1 MQPYV
6 IDLIALAIII
16 LGIVMGAARGLL
28 LTVYSMVKIILM
40 IVLVVVLYPVMK
52 TIVPEHISWV
62 AGLAVLV
69 AMIVAAV
76 ALGMVAKVLHLV
88 DKVPVIRGINRLA
101 GAILGG
107 VLGLIVVLAA
117 LLVISLS
124 QSAEWCREIYPC
136 VQQSSL
142 LRPLFA
148 LLHDLPIPLIHH

>member
-6 IDLIALAIII
+6 VDLIALAIII
-16 LGIVMGAARGLL
+16 LGIAIGAARGLL
-28 LTVYSMVKIILM
+28 LTLYSMVKIVLM

-52 TIVPEHISWV
+52 AIVPENLSWG

-76 ALGMVAKVLHLV
+76 ALGMVASVLHLI
-88 DKVPVIRGINRLA
+88 DKVPVIHGINRLA

-117 LLVISLS
+117 LFVISLS
-124 QSAEWCREIYPC
+124 QNAEWCRDIYPC

-142 LRPLFA
+142 LRPLFD